1 MCLRSA
7 CSIRDRSRKGF
18 KATKRPCIE
27 KKKRKRKKKAS
38 RGVKRPGKMGDRNYV
53 MSPGSGPAC
62 EKRNRDKL
70 QGPKFFSALQLPQAP
85 HRSNKTPVYFLL
97 ICYVVLFCLG
107 VTSCAFL
114 PSFLSFTCPRHV
126 LLSLFVFG
134 YKFVNT
140 F

>member
-1 MCLRSA
+1 MFEVSLVYKRSFQEGLQ
-7 CSIRDRSRKGF
+7 SYKETLYR
-18 KATKRPCIE
+18 
-27 KKKRKRKKKAS
+27 KKREKEKKKAS

-126 LLSLFVFG
+126 LLSLFVF
-134 YKFVNT
+134 
-140 F
+140 